1 MATEELRSGEA
12 GELKNGG
19 NGGAGTRR
27 LPGMSITRS
36 QQIGLLVLV
45 AAFVVYVLIRIG
57 A

>member
-1 MATEELRSGEA
+1 MATEELGSGEA

-19 NGGAGTRR
+19 
-27 LPGMSITRS
+27 MSITGS